1 MFRAQ
6 DPSHKVCVG
15 HESAALESD
24 GVVATWCV
32 GLGIILEM
40 AHLLFDFAL
49 AVFAFGDGGV
59 HLA

>member
-1 MFRAQ
+1 
-6 DPSHKVCVG
+6 
-15 HESAALESD
+15 
-24 GVVATWCV
+24 V